1 MKNGKFV
8 GQTAKEI
15 SQEELDLV
23 INMIKDDLKKFSVKV
38 TDVST
43 EEAYDGLFIEF
54 TVDGLNFA
62 SRDRERS
69 LVSPITVI
77 TVYFTSQWGYNDG
90 DWDFVSD
97 APSLDKSSYSF
108 NFFTDGKYRPY
119 RYKTWF
125 RLEGKNHYI
134 YNDDLNDDV
143 LHQEIYSYL
152 CNLVAQKGL

>member
-38 TDVST
+38 TDISIKD
-43 EEAYDGLFIEF
+43 AYEGFNIKF

-62 SRDRERS
+62 SRDRARS
-69 LVSPITVI
+69 LVSPITAI

-97 APSLDKSSYSF
+97 MPPLDKSSYSF
-108 NFFTDGKYRPY
+108 NFSTDGKYRMY
-119 RYKTWF
+119 RRRTWYK
-125 RLEGKNHYI
+125 LEGKNHYI

>member
-8 GQTAKEI
+8 GQAAKEI

-23 INMIKDDLKKFSVKV
+23 INMIRDDLKKLSVYV

-43 EEAYDGLFIEF
+43 EGAYDGFFIKF
-54 TVDGLNFA
+54 AVDGLNFT
-62 SRDRERS
+62 SRDRVHA
-69 LVSPITVI
+69 LVSPITTI
-77 TVYFTSQWGYNDG
+77 TVYFTSQWGFNNS

-97 APSLDKSSYSF
+97 KPPLDKSSYSF
-108 NFFTDGKYRPY
+108 NFFTDGRYRPY
-119 RYKTWF
+119 RRRTWYK
-125 RLEGKNHYI
+125 LEGKNHYI

-152 CNLVAQKGL
+152 ANLAAQKGL

>member
-8 GQTAKEI
+8 GRTAKEI
-15 SQEELDLV
+15 SQKELDLV

-43 EEAYDGLFIEF
+43 EEAYDGLFIKF

-69 LVSPITVI
+69 LVSPITAI
-77 TVYFTSQWGYNDG
+77 TVYFISQWGYND
-90 DWDFVSD
+90 DDRDFVSD
-97 APSLDKSSYSF
+97 TPSLDKSSYSF

-119 RYKTWF
+119 RCKTWF
-125 RLEGKNHYI
+125 KLEGKNHYI

>member
-23 INMIKDDLKKFSVKV
+23 INMIKDDLKKFSVKG
-38 TDVST
+38 T
-43 EEAYDGLFIEF
+43 EEAYDGLFIKF

-62 SRDRERS
+62 SRDRVRS
-69 LVSPITVI
+69 LVSPITAI

-97 APSLDKSSYSF
+97 MPPLDKSSYSF
-108 NFFTDGKYRPY
+108 NFFTDGRYRPY
-119 RYKTWF
+119 RRRTWYK
-125 RLEGKNHYI
+125 LEGKNHYI

>member
-1 MKNGKFV
+1 MKNGKFI

-15 SQEELDLV
+15 SKKELDLV
-23 INMIKDDLKKFSVKV
+23 VNMIKDDLKKFSVKV

-43 EEAYDGLFIEF
+43 EEAYHGLFIKF

-69 LVSPITVI
+69 LVSPITTI

-97 APSLDKSSYSF
+97 MLPLDKSSYSF
-108 NFFTDGKYRPY
+108 NFSTDGKYRMY
-119 RYKTWF
+119 RCKTWLK
-125 RLEGKNHYI
+125 LEGKNHYI

-143 LHQEIYSYL
+143 LHQEIYNYL
-152 CNLVAQKGL
+152 ANLVAQKGL

>member
-1 MKNGKFV
+1 MKNGKFI

-15 SQEELDLV
+15 SKKELDLV
-23 INMIKDDLKKFSVKV
+23 VNMIKDDLKKFSVKV

-43 EEAYDGLFIEF
+43 EEAYHGLFIKF

-62 SRDRERS
+62 SRDHERS
-69 LVSPITVI
+69 LVSPITTI

-97 APSLDKSSYSF
+97 RPPLDKSSYSF
-108 NFFTDGKYRPY
+108 NFSTDGKYRPY
-119 RYKTWF
+119 RCKTWLK
-125 RLEGKNHYI
+125 LEGKNHYI

-143 LHQEIYSYL
+143 LHQEIYNYL
-152 CNLVAQKGL
+152 ANLAAQKGL

>member
-15 SQEELDLV
+15 SKEELDLV
-23 INMIKDDLKKFSVKV
+23 ANMIKDDLKKFSVKV

-43 EEAYDGLFIEF
+43 LDSYGGVFIKF
-54 TVDGLNFA
+54 TVEGLNLA
-62 SRDRERS
+62 SGDRARS
-69 LVSPITVI
+69 LVSPITAI

-97 APSLDKSSYSF
+97 MPPLDKSSYSF

-119 RYKTWF
+119 RCKTWYK
-125 RLEGKNHYI
+125 LEGKNHYV
-134 YNDDLNDDV
+134 YNDDLNDEV
-143 LHQEIYSYL
+143 LHQEIYNYL
-152 CNLVAQKGL
+152 ANLAAQKGL

>member
-1 MKNGKFV
+1 MKNGEFI

-15 SQEELDLV
+15 SPEELDAV
-23 INMIKDDLKKFSVKV
+23 IETIKADLKKLSVYV

-43 EEAYDGLFIEF
+43 EGAYDGFFIKF
-54 TVDGLNFA
+54 AVDGLNFT
-62 SRDRERS
+62 SRDRVHA
-69 LVSPITVI
+69 LVSPITTI
-77 TVYFTSQWGYNDG
+77 TVYFTSQWGFNNS

-97 APSLDKSSYSF
+97 KPPLDKSSYSF
-108 NFFTDGKYRPY
+108 NFSTDGRYRPY
-119 RYKTWF
+119 RCRTWYK
-125 RLEGKNHYI
+125 LEGKHHYI